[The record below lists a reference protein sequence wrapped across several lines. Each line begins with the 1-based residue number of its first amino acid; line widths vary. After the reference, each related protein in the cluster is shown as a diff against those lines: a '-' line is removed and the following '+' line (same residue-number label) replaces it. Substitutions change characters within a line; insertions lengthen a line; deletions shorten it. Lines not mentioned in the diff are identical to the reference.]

1 MPAITC
7 WERDLVARES
17 TETTIRMASGPDA
30 PWLARQ
36 HVRSQLPADLS
47 AGRLC
52 DLVLLTSELS
62 ELGRAFEIVTHT
74 ALPAAERALAAA
86 KETYRVGKGDM
97 LSVLVSRRD
106 FSALSL
112 RRLEILDK
120 SWQLLGDLVEITGEL
135 P

>member
-52 DLVLLTSELS
+52 DLVLLTSELVVNAVEYS
-62 ELGRAFEIVTHT
+62 TGAQMDLTVVRGETFTRIEVSSPG
-74 ALPAAERALAAA
+74 ERWAAA
-86 KETYRVGKGDM
+86 PE
-97 LSVLVSRRD
+97 SHSP
-106 FSALSL
+106 
-112 RRLEILDK
+112 E
-120 SWQLLGDLVEITGEL
+120 